1 MIKKLII
8 MLVVIV
14 CVSSG
19 AFAIFS
25 EYMAPVIDNNTTDT
39 NVNMDS
45 SVGNVKEVSFLQS
58 FSDFDDYWQYSYG
71 FVKNVDGELRH
82 YINAYGLYYLESD
95 GLADMYI
102 QCVECGGFIP
112 IGSITNPLPKAAIC
126 HYDDSYGRIGSDYP
140 KEYIYSRDDVYQRWI
155 SNDKPVYDNRH
166 FNPDIYSKPTEHT
179 NALFCNDCGGY
190 VLLKNYDELDNTY
203 DIYSSYVYDAL
214 NIWDVSLPTD
224 LCCHYNGSLDLL
236 NASIED
242 FHPGWFKSMD
252 KYNWWLEEFSQDSDN
267 SSNSDDGDVYHGP
280 PRDPVVVVVLE
291 EENITDTS
299 DAYVKEIANISD
311 ENSTAV

>member
-25 EYMAPVIDNNTTDT
+25 EYTTSTIDNNTNDT

-45 SVGNVKEVSFLQS
+45 SVGNVKDVSFLQS
-58 FSDFDDYWQYSYG
+58 FSDSDDYWQYSYG

-82 YINAYGLYYLESD
+82 YLNAQGLYYLESS
-95 GLADMYI
+95 GFTDMYI
-102 QCVECGGFIP
+102 QCTDCGGFIP
-112 IGSITNPLPKAAIC
+112 IGPISNPLPKAAIC
-126 HYDDSYGRIGSDYP
+126 HHGDADGRIGSDYP
-140 KEYIYSRDDVYQRWI
+140 REYTTSRDEAYQSWV
-155 SNDKPVYDNRH
+155 SDGKPVYDNEH
-166 FNPDIYSKPTEHT
+166 FNPGIYSRPREEYVH
-179 NALFCNDCGGY
+179 ALFCNDCGGY
-190 VLLKNYDELDNTY
+190 VLLKNYDPFKIRNSYFDNVLNTC
-203 DIYSSYVYDAL
+203 YVY
-214 NIWDVSLPTD
+214 VSVD
-224 LCCHYNGSLDLL
+224 LCCHYNGSLDLF
-236 NASIED
+236 NASVDD

>member
-1 MIKKLII
+1 

-25 EYMAPVIDNNTTDT
+25 EYTASVIDNNTTDT
-39 NVNMDS
+39 NVNVDS
-45 SVGNVKEVSFLQS
+45 ISNVKEVSYS
-58 FSDFDDYWQYSYG
+58 NYFSDFDDCWQYSYG

-82 YINAYGLYYLESD
+82 YINTHGVYYLESD
-95 GLADMYI
+95 GLVDMYI

-126 HYDDSYGRIGSDYP
+126 HYNDAGGVKIGSDYSR
-140 KEYIYSRDDVYQRWI
+140 EYTTSRDEAYHMWADDYGKIVF
-155 SNDKPVYDNRH
+155 DDLHFKPDYYNTPH
-166 FNPDIYSKPTEHT
+166 A
-179 NALFCNDCGGY
+179 ALFCNDCGGY

-236 NASIED
+236 NASVDD
-242 FHPGWFKSMD
+242 FHPGWFKSVD

-291 EENITDTS
+291 EENFTDMS
-299 DAYVKEIANISD
+299 DGYVEEMVDISD
-311 ENSTAV
+311 ENSTVA